1 MPTRPR
7 VACTA
12 PGCPNARPCPAHPA
26 SWGRAM
32 PRGWGRTRARI
43 LARDGYRCRSCGAPA
58 NEVHHVRGRDEQ
70 DDAWLVSLCSP
81 CHAAITRAQAAAGRG
96 L

>member
-1 MPTRPR
+1 
-7 VACTA
+7 
-12 PGCPNARPCPAHPA
+12 
-26 SWGRAM
+26 M
-32 PRGWGRTRARI
+32 PRGWPATRARI

-58 NEVHHVRGRDEQ
+58 TEVHHVRGRDVQ
-70 DDAWLVSLCSP
+70 DDAWLVSLCSA

>member
-12 PGCPNARPCPAHPA
+12 PGCPHTKPCPDHPA

-43 LARDGYRCRSCGAPA
+43 LARDPTCRLCSARPSV
-58 NEVHHVRGRDEQ
+58 EVHHVRGPGFE
-70 DDAWLVSLCSP
+70 DDAWLLGVCSV
-81 CHAAITRAQAAAGRG
+81 CHAAITRAQAAAARG